1 MTTRDRLFL
10 IQFDRRTNRS
20 EVEDLGHDV
29 SSAIQVSRQRERD
42 LAEKGIE
49 VVLVGSA
56 SLDTL
61 QKTHSSYFDAAA
73 ALAPVLASASRPLD
87 PST

>member
-10 IQFDRRTNRS
+10 IQFDRRTNCS

-29 SSAIQVSRQRERD
+29 SSAIQVFRQRERD
-42 LAEKGIE
+42 LAATDVE

-56 SLDTL
+56 SLDSL
-61 QKTHSSYFDAAA
+61 RKTHSSYFDAAA
-73 ALAPVLASASRPLD
+73 GLAPVLS
-87 PST
+87 STT